1 MSVDV
6 QLDDRLPPQVET
18 AAYFVASEALANAAK
33 HAQASA
39 VTVRAQRRDD
49 SFRLE
54 VADDGVGGADIR
66 GAGLR
71 GLVDRIAAVE
81 GTFALTEP
89 PGGGT
94 RIEVTIPCA
103 S

>member
-1 MSVDV
+1 M
-6 QLDDRLPPQVET
+6 
-18 AAYFVASEALANAAK
+18 ASEALANAAK
-33 HAQASA
+33 HANASA
-39 VTVRAQRRDD
+39 VTVTAARRDD

-54 VADDGVGGADIR
+54 VADDGVGGADIG

-81 GTFALTEP
+81 GTFTLTEP